1 MPQLR
6 GQTRRQTRSQTRIQA
21 LPYRPPEPRSMDNER
36 LVPPLPLHVQRPAPI
51 APVSP
56 TLPMTPMP
64 PAFLELAP
72 QAPGSTA
79 LPTRPSMADILN
91 IDFECPAARLIP
103 TVHLEGLASIL
114 GCEITSLQQ
123 QRGLVEDQ
131 LAERHARRELAKERI
146 ADVEAV
152 MNEIGFSPSLT
163 HELAEAQR
171 DADVQQCEL
180 ESLVW
185 SLIHIDDQEWEK
197 LHVYDRLEFELRR
210 RQLFSQVFGVVYSS
224 GEA

>member
-1 MPQLR
+1 
-6 GQTRRQTRSQTRIQA
+6 
-21 LPYRPPEPRSMDNER
+21 
-36 LVPPLPLHVQRPAPI
+36 
-51 APVSP
+51 
-56 TLPMTPMP
+56 
-64 PAFLELAP
+64 
-72 QAPGSTA
+72 
-79 LPTRPSMADILN
+79 MADILN